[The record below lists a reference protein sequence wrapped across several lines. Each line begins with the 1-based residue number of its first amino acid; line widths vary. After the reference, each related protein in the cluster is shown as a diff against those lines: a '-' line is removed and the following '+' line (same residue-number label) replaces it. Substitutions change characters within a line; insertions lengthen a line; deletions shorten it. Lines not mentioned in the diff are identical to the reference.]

1 MTKDIPAGQK
11 FKIYLEPLLQLKD
24 SKGDYVQWTDIR
36 MIRRMLRDSV
46 HRAYKPQQTLEHWH
60 YVRNAEMRHIIP
72 FNNTADFIISSGMP
86 YELPLY
92 VPKLLK
98 DFKDWEVTYKGNPLR
113 EDAYMRS
120 ARIAKLLSAIEPVT
134 DDSAVPED
142 SVLREFIGGSRFHY

>member
-1 MTKDIPAGQK
+1 
-11 FKIYLEPLLQLKD
+11 
-24 SKGDYVQWTDIR
+24 
-36 MIRRMLRDSV
+36 
-46 HRAYKPQQTLEHWH
+46 
-60 YVRNAEMRHIIP
+60 MRHIIP

-98 DFKDWEVTYKGNPLR
+98 DFKEWEVTYQGNPLR